1 MKILRNLIIGAVA
14 LFLSALLTV
23 VFPLLNQALKGG
35 SGPRGPRI
43 VAQVALRQMEAA
55 RQDEQ
60 PKRKLKQPQR
70 SKPMQTMAKAGPR
83 FAMDLSVGGLEG
95 ASVPLDIVNR
105 PSGGGGQAQGENG
118 DVDEKPQPTAP
129 PPFRLPPDL
138 KSAEKDA
145 YLVLSFCVDPSGH
158 PYEVHVVEEKPSGM
172 GLADA
177 GREALRQTLFR
188 PAKKGSLP
196 VAFCGLEQPF
206 EVRFNN

>member
-1 MKILRNLIIGAVA
+1 MKILRNLLIGAVA

-23 VFPLLNQALKGG
+23 VFPLLNEALKGG
-35 SGPRGPRI
+35 RASRSPRI
-43 VAQVALRQMEAA
+43 VAQVALKQMESA
-55 RQDEQ
+55 RQNEQ

-95 ASVPLDIVNR
+95 ASVPVDIVNR

-129 PPFRLPPDL
+129 PPFRLPPEI

-158 PYEVHVVEEKPSGM
+158 PYEVRVIEEKPSGM
-172 GLADA
+172 GLAQA
-177 GREALRQTLFR
+177 GREAVRQTLFM
-188 PAKKGSLP
+188 PAKKGGLP

-206 EVRFNN
+206 EIRFNN